1 MNDKQIITDKQI
13 VIEETK
19 QAEPLSFEL
28 NVVKLKSKGFKNEVL
43 SKSLGI
49 TEEKIKEI
57 MNMIDV
63 QDYRQQVA
71 ETINLYTDIQTDLT
85 IFIQEENKQ
94 GKDKDKTA
102 ILNALKHKMELQ
114 DKKIQILKEFDK
126 KEEIENP
133 KDGKPKQTKLF

>member
-1 MNDKQIITDKQI
+1 MNDKQIVTEDS
-13 VIEETK
+13 K

-57 MNMIDV
+57 MSMIDV

-114 DKKIQILKEFDK
+114 DKKIQLLKEFNK
-126 KEEIENP
+126 KEETENP
-133 KDGKPKQTKLF
+133 KGEKPKQTKLF